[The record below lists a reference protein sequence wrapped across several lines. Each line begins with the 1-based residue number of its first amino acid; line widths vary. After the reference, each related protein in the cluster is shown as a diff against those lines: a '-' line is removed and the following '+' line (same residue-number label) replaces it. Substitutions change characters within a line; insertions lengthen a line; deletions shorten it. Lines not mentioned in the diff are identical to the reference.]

1 MKALIW
7 SDEVN
12 QLHWSMLKSVVFIL
26 ALLPANDFL
35 LQLWQSTEGSSQI
48 FIGFTVISVFSALS
62 ILGFIF
68 ALLASTLKLT
78 EEHLFSVVERRV
90 LQVYR
95 YIPMLLLMVILSYL
109 ATQI

>member
-12 QLHWSMLKSVVFIL
+12 QLHWSMLKSVVVIL

-68 ALLASTLKLT
+68 ALLASTLKMT
-78 EEHLFSVVERRV
+78 KENLFTVVERRV

>member
-1 MKALIW
+1 MKAFIL

-12 QLHWSMLKSVVFIL
+12 QLHCTILKSVLFIL
-26 ALLPANDFL
+26 ALLPASIFL
-35 LQLWQSTEGSSQI
+35 LDLWQHTEGSSQI
-48 FIGFTVISVFSALS
+48 FIGFAAISVFSALS

-78 EEHLFSVVERRV
+78 EEKLFSALERRV

-95 YIPMLLLMVILSYL
+95 TIPMLFMMGIMSYL
-109 ATQI
+109 ATRI